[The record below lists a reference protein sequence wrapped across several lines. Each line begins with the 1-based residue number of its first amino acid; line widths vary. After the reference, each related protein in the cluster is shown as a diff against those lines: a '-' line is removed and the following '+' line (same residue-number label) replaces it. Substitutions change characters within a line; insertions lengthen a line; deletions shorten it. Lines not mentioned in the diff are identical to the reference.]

1 MTFETPADKPVKIFL
16 AVVLSQALFS
26 IMNAFVKLALVTHPI
41 VQVMFFRS
49 TIALVAVSL
58 LILHEEK
65 RTAAR
70 PFSLFKTANP
80 MVHFWRSSTGVAAM
94 FCYFTAFATLPLA
107 NVTAIGFA
115 APLILTLLSIPM
127 LGEKVGIHRLGA
139 VAVGLG
145 SVIFIFAPEIEA
157 DRANLWGNMAAF
169 GATVLTAFSLALIRK
184 MGRTENHLTI
194 VFYFTLACT
203 LVSLTALPF
212 FWSQPSAHSLFFLLM
227 VGLCGG
233 SAQIFITWSYAHAPA
248 AYASAF
254 FYTAIIFAT
263 TLDWLVWG
271 HIIDPTTAMGSAVI
285 VASGLYVLY
294 REARKKRAP
303 LLTEPPVGD

>member
-1 MTFETPADKPVKIFL
+1 MIHETPTDKPIKIFL

-26 IMNAFVKLALVTHPI
+26 IMNAFVKLALGTHPI
-41 VQVMFFRS
+41 IQVMFFRS
-49 TIALVAVSL
+49 AIALIAISL
-58 LILHEEK
+58 LILHEERK
-65 RTAAR
+65 AGVK
-70 PFSLFKTANP
+70 PFTLFKTANP
-80 MVHFWRSSTGVAAM
+80 MAHFWRSSTGVAAM
-94 FCYFTAFATLPLA
+94 LCYFTAFATLPLA

-157 DRANLWGNMAAF
+157 DRANLWGNMAAL
-169 GATVLTAFSLALIRK
+169 GAAVLTAFSLALIRK

-203 LVSLTALPF
+203 LVSAIALPF
-212 FWSQPSAHSLFFLLM
+212 FWVLPSAQSLFFLLM

-263 TLDWLVWG
+263 TLDWYVWG
-271 HIIDPTTAMGSAVI
+271 HVIDPATALGSVII

-303 LLTEPPVGD
+303 LLVEPPVQD